1 MSNLINNNMAWYI
14 SRIPEHKKITQEEE
28 YKLIKAAQSGDEEA
42 TKFLIENNQKLIL
55 SVAGLFSGITR
66 MELIDLIQE
75 GNIGLMTAIEK
86 FDFDK
91 KTKLSTYSY
100 YWIRQNIVRA
110 LKSKDLLIRIPE
122 NVYSDDREYEKAKK
136 NLREKLDREPTEE
149 EIIQNTS
156 LTESKIKTIK
166 QLHTPVLSLNHSNFK
181 RENIITEE
189 ECEIIEL
196 IESPYTI
203 LDELRTKELKK
214 DILEALDSAPVK
226 ERNKEIIKLYYGI
239 DNDTNMSAKEIGN
252 LYNVSRQRVEQI
264 LEASL
269 LKMRNTEYTPGLA
282 EYLPE
287 SNMGNKII
295 QKEEYKKLIKRK

>member
-75 GNIGLMTAIEK
+75 GNLGLMTAIKK

-136 NLREKLDREPTEE
+136 
-149 EIIQNTS
+149 I
-156 LTESKIKTIK
+156 
-166 QLHTPVLSLNHSNFK
+166 
-181 RENIITEE
+181 
-189 ECEIIEL
+189 
-196 IESPYTI
+196 
-203 LDELRTKELKK
+203 
-214 DILEALDSAPVK
+214 
-226 ERNKEIIKLYYGI
+226 
-239 DNDTNMSAKEIGN
+239 
-252 LYNVSRQRVEQI
+252 
-264 LEASL
+264 
-269 LKMRNTEYTPGLA
+269 
-282 EYLPE
+282 
-287 SNMGNKII
+287 
-295 QKEEYKKLIKRK
+295 